1 MGYRKQLRLEID
13 RLARQGQN
21 AVDNEA
27 LEAKLAALRAAME
40 AELRKQ
46 EEEASGAAAF
56 KCLLCDRPL
65 PPKDDWRMKG
75 RKDLS
80 ASIPHSHEEV
90 TGEAAQMMK
99 DSSMAAQFPAMDA
112 ADFDTEVVYRAGF
125 PTVAGRRGQGSPR
138 KVRLALLGFPTLM
151 LALHST
157 CASAFA

>member
-1 MGYRKQLRLEID
+1 MEID

-125 PTVAGRRGQGSPR
+125 PTVTGRRGQGSPR
-138 KVRLALLGFPTLM
+138 KVRHNAWLT
-151 LALHST
+151 
-157 CASAFA
+157 